1 MSQEKHTYKLKQML
15 GAHGNVLD
23 NPSRDTMIDEAL
35 GNREAMAS
43 ATGALATWTPT
54 DSAGRQPKDT
64 YMVRDE
70 ETEVTV
76 DWSSSYNIPMA
87 PDTFDMLWDDA
98 VATLGQKS
106 KLYVTDRVVGADST
120 YALPVRVVTDW
131 ALAGLFTDN
140 MFRAVPDDID
150 QSIFADR
157 PFTLLSVPYN
167 KLDRSKYEGRLRKLP
182 NGQTSNI
189 AVAMDFRRRLCVV
202 FGSGYGGSVKKSIF
216 TVMNY
221 LLPEEGIFPIH
232 CSANEGSDGDCALLL
247 GLSGT
252 GKTTL
257 SADPRRALLGDDEH
271 GWSDSGIANFENGC
285 YAKLI
290 HLRQNKEPEI
300 WNAVFHEDDP
310 SNHGAIVENCMMYPW
325 GTFDVDDDRYTP
337 NSRASY
343 PLRFLSNVKLSAT
356 SGHPKTILFLA
367 ADANGVLPPIARL
380 TPEQAMLWFIMGY
393 TSKLAGTE
401 VGIVDPVPNFNRF
414 FAGPFMPRH
423 PDVYASMLGDRMRRH
438 GANVYLVNTGW
449 SGGPFGVGSRM
460 DIALTREVVNAALS
474 GKLEDV
480 EYVRDPLF
488 HILIPKRCPG
498 VPSEVLFPRNTWA
511 DKDAFDVRARKLAA
525 DFSAH
530 FDKAYGNSGIDPAVV
545 RQCPGK

>member
-1 MSQEKHTYKLKQML
+1 MSNERHTLKLKQML
-15 GAHGNVLD
+15 GTHGNVLD
-23 NPSRDTMIDEAL
+23 NPKRESMIRESLD
-35 GNREAMAS
+35 NREAIVS
-43 ATGALATWTPT
+43 ANGALTTWTPVE
-54 DSAGRQPKDT
+54 SAGRQPKDT

-70 ETEVTV
+70 ETEATV
-76 DWSSSYNIPMA
+76 DWTSSYNIPMA

-98 VATLGQKS
+98 VETLGQKS
-106 KLYVTDRVVGADST
+106 TLYVTDRVVGADSA
-120 YALPVRVVTDW
+120 YALPVRVVSNW
-131 ALAGLFTDN
+131 ALAALFTDN
-140 MFRAVPDDID
+140 MFRAVPDDIER
-150 QSIFADR
+150 SVFADR
-157 PFTLLSVPYN
+157 PFTLLSVPYD
-167 KLDRSKYEGRLRKLP
+167 KLDRSKYEGRLRKLLS
-182 NGQTSNI
+182 GKTSDI
-189 AVAMDFRRRLCVV
+189 AVAMDFSRRLCVV
-202 FGSGYGGSVKKSIF
+202 YGSAYGGSVKKSIF

-221 LLPEEGIFPIH
+221 LLPGEGIFPIH
-232 CSANEGSDGDCALLL
+232 CSANEGPDGDCALLL

-271 GWSDSGIANFENGC
+271 GWSDNGVANFENGC

-290 HLRQNKEPEI
+290 NLRENKEPEI

-310 SNHGAIVENCMMYPW
+310 ANHGAIVENCMMYPW

-343 PLRFLSNVKLSAT
+343 PLRFLSNVKLSAK
-356 SGHPKTILFLA
+356 SGHPNTILFLA
-367 ADANGVLPPIARL
+367 ADANGVLPPIAKL

-423 PDVYASMLGDRMRRH
+423 PDVYASMLGERMRRH
-438 GANVYLVNTGW
+438 GSNVYLVNTGW

-474 GKLEDV
+474 GQLEDV
-480 EYVRDPLF
+480 EYKVDPLF
-488 HILIPKRCPG
+488 HYLVPKQCPG
-498 VPSEVLFPRNTWA
+498 VPSEVLFPRNTWE
-511 DKDAFDVRARKLAA
+511 DKDAFDARARKLAA

-530 FDKAYGNSGIDPAVV
+530 FDKTYGGSNIDPAVA